1 MSRLA
6 RLGAGPAGLPA
17 TEAASGA
24 AVVGVAV
31 EVGGAAGRRG
41 GLATA
46 SRRFLSVTERRAP
59 LKTCA
64 WSLVTASSA
73 WAGLEKRTWAVESGD
88 VSVTAQYHI

>member
-1 MSRLA
+1 M
-6 RLGAGPAGLPA
+6 
-17 TEAASGA
+17 
-24 AVVGVAV
+24 VGVAVEV

-73 WAGLEKRTWAVESGD
+73 WAGLEKRTWAVGSGD
-88 VSVTAQYHI
+88 VSVIAQYHT